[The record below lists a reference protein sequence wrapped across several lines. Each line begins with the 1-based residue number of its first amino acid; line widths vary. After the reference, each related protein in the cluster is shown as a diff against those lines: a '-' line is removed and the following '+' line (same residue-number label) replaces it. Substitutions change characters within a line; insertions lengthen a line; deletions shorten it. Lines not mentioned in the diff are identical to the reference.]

1 VKLSVSRSA
10 LTLHSPDYP
19 DGPEARYR
27 ERAEECLSRAIRS
40 NDGEVVMGW
49 LDLAAR
55 WNELAGH
62 AQRRRTPTEH

>member
-1 VKLSVSRSA
+1 MKLNVRTSA

-19 DGPEARYR
+19 DGQESRYR
-27 ERAEECLSRAIRS
+27 ERAEECLSRAMGS

-62 AQRRRTPTEH
+62 AQRRRTLTEH

>member
-1 VKLSVSRSA
+1 MKLYLSQAAVN
-10 LTLHSPDYP
+10 LHSFDPA
-19 DGPEARYR
+19 EAEELRYR

-62 AQRRRTPTEH
+62 AERRRSATDN